1 MKATEAL
8 INAIDIMQSRSK
20 TYGSA
25 KINQGRIAA
34 RLTCL
39 FSYPVT
45 DYEACLAMVEV
56 KLSRIQESPRHV
68 DSYQDAI
75 AYLSMALE
83 LATEEDELYV

>member
-1 MKATEAL
+1 MKATEVL
-8 INAIDIMQSRSK
+8 INAIDVMQNRQNI
-20 TYGSA
+20 YGHP

-56 KLSRIQESPRHV
+56 KLSRIQESPKHI

-75 AYLSMALE
+75 AYLAMALE